1 MTTHWQVIGPDGRP
15 MATVPTIGEALTL
28 ARPYALNIRR
38 ITPGEPPLTMRSSQV
53 ITRQEMLHI
62 LDEHGIVGLD
72 AETCLGTFAL
82 QLAQH
87 HDTEALADRITQG
100 NDYGPAMRYFKN
112 LAAEIGRQAFFQRT
126 AETLGSD
133 AMRIALIATK
143 H

>member
-1 MTTHWQVIGPDGRP
+1 MSQHWQVIGPDGRP

-28 ARPYALNIRR
+28 ARPHGLNIRR

-53 ITRQEMLHI
+53 ITRQDMLHI

-72 AETCLGTFAL
+72 AVSSLNTFTICLANNQDTRT
-82 QLAQH
+82 LAAAIDQ
-87 HDTEALADRITQG
+87 QG
-100 NDYGPAMRYFKN
+100 DYGPAMRHFKD
-112 LAAEIGRQAFFQRT
+112 LAAEIGRQAFFQHT

-133 AMRIALIATK
+133 AMRVALIAPK